1 MSKFKHYFSDP
12 ESQDMTQDDIQ
23 TLIASR
29 LEDMAEQIE
38 VLYLQGNHAE
48 AELLRGE
55 GLELAETYDAGTTF
69 LFISDLTEV

>member
-12 ESQDMTQDDIQ
+12 ENQDMTQDDIQ

-38 VLYLQGNHAE
+38 ILYSQGNHAE
-48 AELLRGE
+48 AELLRDE
-55 GLELAETYDAGTTF
+55 GLELAEAYDAGTTF

>member
-1 MSKFKHYFSDP
+1 
-12 ESQDMTQDDIQ
+12 MTQDDIQ